1 MAALSLR
8 LTDDIDHRLLHEAEV
23 EGKSRSEVA
32 RAAIV
37 EYLDRRERERFMA
50 EMVAAAR
57 ALAADPLARQ
67 ESLEMAND
75 LADEGMDAIIEAER
89 AAGIDPA
96 EKWWR

>member
-8 LTDDIDHRLLHEAEV
+8 LADDIDQRLAQEAEA

-37 EYLDRRERERFMA
+37 EYLERRERERFMA
-50 EMVAAAR
+50 EMVAEMRQAY
-57 ALAADPLARQ
+57 ADPDVRREA
-67 ESLEMAND
+67 LEIAED
-75 LADEGMDAIIEAER
+75 TVDDGLDAIIEEER
-89 AAGIDPA
+89 AAGIDPD

>member
-1 MAALSLR
+1 VAALSLR
-8 LTDDIDHRLLHEAEV
+8 LADDIDQRLAQEAEA
-23 EGKSRSEVA
+23 EGRSRSEVA

-57 ALAADPLARQ
+57 ALAGDPLASQ
-67 ESLEMAND
+67 ESLEIAND
-75 LADEGMDAIIEAER
+75 LADEGLDAITEAER